1 MDENFSE
8 FEKMNL
14 QIKSTLLVL
23 NRINEKKS
31 IDFKTE
37 KETT

>member
-1 MDENFSE
+1 MRIWENQSSDQ
-8 FEKMNL
+8 KY
-14 QIKSTLLVL
+14 TLVL

-31 IDFKTE
+31 IDFKAE